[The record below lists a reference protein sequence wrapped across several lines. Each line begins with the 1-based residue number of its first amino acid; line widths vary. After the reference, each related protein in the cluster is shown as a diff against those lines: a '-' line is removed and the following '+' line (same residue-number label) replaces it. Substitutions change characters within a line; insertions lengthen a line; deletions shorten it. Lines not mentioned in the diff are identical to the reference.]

1 MSATT
6 VAAPVASAPSASIP
20 PVRRRRR
27 PWIFH
32 VVMTPIAI
40 LWILPLAFVVLVAFR
55 TFADLTSN
63 GLGSLPQSF
72 TLEGFVTVFRDGL
85 GGGQALINSVIVTG
99 FTVVFSLLLASWAAF
114 ALSKH
119 DIPGRRAV
127 LLVMLAGN
135 LLPPQILLIPVAR
148 ICESLGI
155 ADTLLALIIVQ
166 VAFGL
171 GFYTFVLH
179 GFMRSLPGEIF
190 EAARVDGAGPLRT
203 YLQIRDAAV
212 PPVARRARRLGDDV
226 DLERPAVGAD
236 RAAQRVE
243 IPDHRGAA
251 EHPGRLRQSVERG
264 RRRRRDRGHPHRH
277 RVLRVPEAVRVWS
290 RHRIG
295 QVDGQVAVD
304 APHGADAVRH
314 QPHRRRAQ
322 HRPGSLGRA
331 AGAGARVRAAGA
343 GADPR
348 HRDRRASR
356 RVRVG
361 RPASHGLHRAARRAR

>member
-6 VAAPVASAPSASIP
+6 VAAPVTPAPSASAR

-27 PWIFH
+27 HWVFH
-32 VVMTPIAI
+32 VFMAPIAI

-72 TLEGFVTVFRDGL
+72 TLDGFVTVFRDGL

-119 DIPGRRAV
+119 SIPGRRAV

-203 YLQIRDAAV
+203 YLQIAMPLCRPSLAALAALATTWV
-212 PPVARRARRLGDDV
+212 WN
-226 DLERPAVGAD
+226 DLLWA
-236 RAAQRVE
+236 
-243 IPDHRGAA
+243 
-251 EHPGRLRQSVERG
+251 LT
-264 RRRRRDRGHPHRH
+264 
-277 RVLRVPEAVRVWS
+277 VLRTETKFPITAELLNIQGGFVSQWNVV
-290 RHRIG
+290 
-295 QVDGQVAVD
+295 
-304 APHGADAVRH
+304 
-314 QPHRRRAQ
+314 
-322 HRPGSLGRA
+322 A
-331 AGAGARVRAAGA
+331 AGAVIAAIPTA
-343 GADPR
+343 IVFFVFQKQFV
-348 HRDRRASR
+348 S
-356 RVRVG
+356 
-361 RPASHGLHRAARRAR
+361 GLAIGSGK